1 MISREEELYTVLEL
15 LAEIGGHVG
24 LFLGYSFWSCAGW
37 ISDILEIQ
45 IQNLEREEQ
54 EDDKENNK
62 NLLKKNGV
70 PPLMGPLGSEEKS
83 NFMETSL

>member
-54 EDDKENNK
+54 EDNKEKNK
-62 NLLKKNGV
+62 NLSNKNGV
-70 PPLMGPLGSEEKS
+70 PLLMGPLGTEEKPH
-83 NFMETSL
+83 FMETSL

>member
-1 MISREEELYTVLEL
+1 MISKEEELYTVLEL

-54 EDDKENNK
+54 EGDKENNK
-62 NLLKKNGV
+62 TLPNKNGV
-70 PPLMGPLGSEEKS
+70 PPLMGPLGTEEKP